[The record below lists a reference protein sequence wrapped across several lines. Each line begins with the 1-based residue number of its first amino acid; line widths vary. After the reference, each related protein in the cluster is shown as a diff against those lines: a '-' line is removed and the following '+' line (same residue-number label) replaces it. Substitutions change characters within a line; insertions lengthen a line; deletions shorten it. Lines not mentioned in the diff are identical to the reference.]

1 MSESEQKEANDGEG
15 EEEEEKI
22 TVVKSDQLIQYL
34 GRVEARYSDQT
45 YFRTKEALL
54 EFERWLRAEGR
65 EPKELDITDVD
76 QEDADDYL
84 DYLSLSGKSGL
95 TIRGLFSS
103 FKCCLEYH
111 DNNACADVNIDHL
124 SNKTLK
130 SQELGTDV
138 PYITPEEHK
147 EMLAACETKR
157 EELILRLLWETGV
170 RRSELVDIKI
180 NDIKEYARSPH
191 PDTPDRSILIDNK
204 KNDDNRY
211 VYYTIHTA
219 PVLREWLKSGYRDK
233 YDTAA
238 ESQYLLVSKQSE
250 QVQDKY
256 PNEVVKRVAERA
268 GIQSEICKDARG
280 RQLNRVT
287 AHAYR
292 HSFAIHRVRN
302 GCPINFLQRLLGHRQ
317 LESTEFYLNFVNDD
331 VKEANEKYRP
341 KL

>member
-1 MSESEQKEANDGEG
+1 MSQSEQETNDGEENEQ
-15 EEEEEKI
+15 EEEISTIE
-22 TVVKSDQLIQYL
+22 SDQLNQYL
-34 GRVEARYSDQT
+34 ARVEARYSDQT
-45 YFRTKEALL
+45 YFRTKKALL
-54 EFERWLRAEGR
+54 EFESLLQSEDR
-65 EPKELDITDVD
+65 EPDELDITEID
-76 QEDADDYL
+76 QDDANDYL
-84 DYLSLSGKSGL
+84 DYLSLSEKSGL
-95 TIRGLFSS
+95 TIRGLFSG

-111 DNNACADVNIDHL
+111 DNDACEDVELDHL

-130 SQELGTDV
+130 SQHLGTDV
-138 PYITPEEHK
+138 PYITAEEHK
-147 EMLAACETKR
+147 QMLAACETKR

-170 RRSELVDIKI
+170 RRSELVDLKI
-180 NDIKEYARSPH
+180 NDIKDYAQNPH
-191 PDTPDRSILIDNK
+191 PDTPDRSILVDNK

-219 PVLREWLKSGYRDK
+219 PVLREWLKNGYRDR
-233 YDTAA
+233 YDTA
-238 ESQYLLVSKQSE
+238 SKSPYLLVSNQKP
-250 QVQDKY
+250 QVQEKY

-268 GIQSEICKDARG
+268 GIQSVICQDAQG
-280 RQLNRVT
+280 RDLHRVT